1 LGLKLFIDSADMAEI
16 KEAFSWGII
25 DGVTTNPSFVAKS
38 GNKNFKEVITEICSL
53 IDGPIS
59 AETISADAAGMVKEG
74 KEFAAW
80 HKNVVVKVPMT
91 EEGIKACKALS
102 ASGIRV
108 NVTLVFSANQ
118 ALLAAKAGAYFVSP
132 FVGRIDDAGADGMQ
146 LVRDIV
152 PVFRNYGFETQV
164 LAASI
169 RHPVHVLE
177 AAKAGADVATCP
189 FKVLKQ
195 LFRHP
200 LTDAG
205 LKLFLDDWNKLQRK

>member
-1 LGLKLFIDSADMAEI
+1 MKLFIDTADLKEI
-16 KEAFSWGII
+16 QEAAQWGVI
-25 DGVTTNPSFVAKS
+25 DGVTTNPSLVAKT
-38 GNKNFKEVITEICSL
+38 GNKDFKQVVQEITKL

-59 AETISADAAGMVKEG
+59 AETISSDAKGMVEEG
-74 KEFAAW
+74 QKYAKW
-80 HKNVVVKVPMT
+80 HKNIVIKVPMT
-91 EEGIKACKALS
+91 EDGIQACKKLADE
-102 ASGIRV
+102 GIRV

-152 PVFRNYGFETQV
+152 QIYKNYGFKTQV

-169 RHPVHVLE
+169 RHPVHVLDT
-177 AAKAGADVATCP
+177 AKAGADVATCP
-189 FKVLKQ
+189 YKVLKQ

-200 LTDAG
+200 LTDKG
-205 LKLFLDDWNKLQRK
+205 VRQFLDDWKKLQSG